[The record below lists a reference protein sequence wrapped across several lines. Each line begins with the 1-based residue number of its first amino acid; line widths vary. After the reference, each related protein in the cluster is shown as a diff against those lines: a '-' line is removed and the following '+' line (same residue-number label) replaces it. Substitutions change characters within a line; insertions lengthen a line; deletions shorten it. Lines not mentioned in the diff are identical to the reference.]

1 MKKSLLILLF
11 TCWAL
16 FFAAFRPVMPFAA
29 ETAAFPDGTPVT
41 GGRIL
46 MGTIGE
52 PSNLI
57 PYMASDS
64 ASGEI
69 TGLLYVAPLKYD
81 KDLNVVPWAAASYEV
96 LEGGRLLRFVLRDD
110 IRWED
115 GVPLTAD
122 DVEFT
127 YKLMIDPK
135 TPTAYSGDFLA
146 IESFKKTGRL
156 SFEVR
161 YAKPFARSLMTW
173 MGAILPKHVLEGQ
186 DIMTTPVARKPIG
199 AGPYRLAKWDAG
211 SMLTLTASDTYFE
224 GRPNLD
230 EVVYRIIPDPS
241 TMFLELKAGKLDMMS
256 LSPQQYLRQT
266 QGPQWERDWRKYRYL
281 SFSYTFLGFN
291 LEHPFFKDVRVRRA
305 ISMAIDRQSLIDGVL
320 LGQGVPTVGPYK
332 PGTWA
337 YNDKLTP
344 VRQDVDEARRLLD
357 EAGWK
362 KNKDGLLERDG
373 KPFLFTILVNQG
385 NDSRIKAAII
395 IQSQLKALGITV
407 HIRTVEWAAFIKE
420 FVNKGHFDA
429 IILAWTITLDPDI
442 YDVWH
447 SSRAKPGGLNFT
459 GYRNAEVDELL
470 VEARSMTD
478 QDRRKELYD
487 RVQEILEKYENVKKV
502 NWHMIGHLQTN
513 KVKYIIDK
521 VCMIHSVDSLHLAE
535 EIDRRAAQHGLTMDI
550 LVEVNAAGDEAKFG
564 VDVKSAEKLVNDI
577 LESCPHV
584 RVRGLMT
591 IAPYAE
597 DPEEVRPY
605 FREMK
610 QLYDRLAIIKH
621 DHLDFKYLSMG
632 MSNDRVIAV
641 EEGSTVIRVGTA
653 IFGARTYNV

>member
-173 MGAILPKHVLEGQ
+173 MGAILPSTCL
-186 DIMTTPVARKPIG
+186 R
-199 AGPYRLAKWDAG
+199 
-211 SMLTLTASDTYFE
+211 
-224 GRPNLD
+224 GR
-230 EVVYRIIPDPS
+230 
-241 TMFLELKAGKLDMMS
+241 
-256 LSPQQYLRQT
+256 
-266 QGPQWERDWRKYRYL
+266 
-281 SFSYTFLGFN
+281 
-291 LEHPFFKDVRVRRA
+291 
-305 ISMAIDRQSLIDGVL
+305 IS
-320 LGQGVPTVGPYK
+320 
-332 PGTWA
+332 
-337 YNDKLTP
+337 
-344 VRQDVDEARRLLD
+344 
-357 EAGWK
+357 
-362 KNKDGLLERDG
+362 
-373 KPFLFTILVNQG
+373 
-385 NDSRIKAAII
+385 
-395 IQSQLKALGITV
+395 
-407 HIRTVEWAAFIKE
+407 
-420 FVNKGHFDA
+420 
-429 IILAWTITLDPDI
+429 
-442 YDVWH
+442 
-447 SSRAKPGGLNFT
+447 
-459 GYRNAEVDELL
+459 
-470 VEARSMTD
+470 
-478 QDRRKELYD
+478 
-487 RVQEILEKYENVKKV
+487 
-502 NWHMIGHLQTN
+502 
-513 KVKYIIDK
+513 
-521 VCMIHSVDSLHLAE
+521 
-535 EIDRRAAQHGLTMDI
+535 
-550 LVEVNAAGDEAKFG
+550 
-564 VDVKSAEKLVNDI
+564 
-577 LESCPHV
+577 
-584 RVRGLMT
+584 
-591 IAPYAE
+591 
-597 DPEEVRPY
+597 
-605 FREMK
+605 
-610 QLYDRLAIIKH
+610 
-621 DHLDFKYLSMG
+621 
-632 MSNDRVIAV
+632 
-641 EEGSTVIRVGTA
+641 
-653 IFGARTYNV
+653 

>member
-1 MKKSLLILLF
+1 MKKSLLILFF

-385 NDSRIKAAII
+385 NDSHIKAAII

-487 RVQEILEKYENVKKV
+487 RVQEILDAEQPYCFLYVPYALPIVQARFQGIKPALNGIMYNFDRWWVPKD
-502 NWHMIGHLQTN
+502 LQR
-513 KVKYIIDK
+513 Y
-521 VCMIHSVDSLHLAE
+521 
-535 EIDRRAAQHGLTMDI
+535 
-550 LVEVNAAGDEAKFG
+550 
-564 VDVKSAEKLVNDI
+564 
-577 LESCPHV
+577 HV
-584 RVRGLMT
+584 R
-591 IAPYAE
+591 P
-597 DPEEVRPY
+597 
-605 FREMK
+605 
-610 QLYDRLAIIKH
+610 
-621 DHLDFKYLSMG
+621 
-632 MSNDRVIAV
+632 
-641 EEGSTVIRVGTA
+641 
-653 IFGARTYNV
+653 

>member
-57 PYMASDS
+57 PYMASDT

-186 DIMTTPVARKPIG
+186 DIMTTR
-199 AGPYRLAKWDAG
+199 
-211 SMLTLTASDTYFE
+211 
-224 GRPNLD
+224 
-230 EVVYRIIPDPS
+230 
-241 TMFLELKAGKLDMMS
+241 
-256 LSPQQYLRQT
+256 
-266 QGPQWERDWRKYRYL
+266 GPQAHRRGSVPACQVGRRFHAHPYG
-281 SFSYTFLGFN
+281 LGYVFRG
-291 LEHPFFKDVRVRRA
+291 P
-305 ISMAIDRQSLIDGVL
+305 SQSG
-320 LGQGVPTVGPYK
+320 
-332 PGTWA
+332 
-337 YNDKLTP
+337 
-344 VRQDVDEARRLLD
+344 
-357 EAGWK
+357 
-362 KNKDGLLERDG
+362 
-373 KPFLFTILVNQG
+373 
-385 NDSRIKAAII
+385 
-395 IQSQLKALGITV
+395 
-407 HIRTVEWAAFIKE
+407 
-420 FVNKGHFDA
+420 
-429 IILAWTITLDPDI
+429 
-442 YDVWH
+442 
-447 SSRAKPGGLNFT
+447 
-459 GYRNAEVDELL
+459 
-470 VEARSMTD
+470 
-478 QDRRKELYD
+478 
-487 RVQEILEKYENVKKV
+487 
-502 NWHMIGHLQTN
+502 
-513 KVKYIIDK
+513 
-521 VCMIHSVDSLHLAE
+521 
-535 EIDRRAAQHGLTMDI
+535 
-550 LVEVNAAGDEAKFG
+550 
-564 VDVKSAEKLVNDI
+564 
-577 LESCPHV
+577 
-584 RVRGLMT
+584 
-591 IAPYAE
+591 
-597 DPEEVRPY
+597 
-605 FREMK
+605 
-610 QLYDRLAIIKH
+610 
-621 DHLDFKYLSMG
+621 
-632 MSNDRVIAV
+632 
-641 EEGSTVIRVGTA
+641 
-653 IFGARTYNV
+653 

>member
-1 MKKSLLILLF
+1 MKKSLLILFF

-344 VRQDVDEARRLLD
+344 VRQDVDEARRLLTRP
-357 EAGWK
+357 AGK
-362 KNKDGLLERDG
+362 R
-373 KPFLFTILVNQG
+373 
-385 NDSRIKAAII
+385 
-395 IQSQLKALGITV
+395 
-407 HIRTVEWAAFIKE
+407 IRTASLSGTANRSCLPSSSIR
-420 FVNKGHFDA
+420 A
-429 IILAWTITLDPDI
+429 TIRASRRRSSSKA
-442 YDVWH
+442 
-447 SSRAKPGGLNFT
+447 SSRRWVSRCISARWNGPPSLRNLSIKGTSTPSSLPGRSPSIPT
-459 GYRNAEVDELL
+459 
-470 VEARSMTD
+470 SMT
-478 QDRRKELYD
+478 Y
-487 RVQEILEKYENVKKV
+487 
-502 NWHMIGHLQTN
+502 GT
-513 KVKYIIDK
+513 
-521 VCMIHSVDSLHLAE
+521 LH
-535 EIDRRAAQHGLTMDI
+535 GPSP
-550 LVEVNAAGDEAKFG
+550 AG
-564 VDVKSAEKLVNDI
+564 
-577 LESCPHV
+577 
-584 RVRGLMT
+584 
-591 IAPYAE
+591 
-597 DPEEVRPY
+597 
-605 FREMK
+605 
-610 QLYDRLAIIKH
+610 
-621 DHLDFKYLSMG
+621 
-632 MSNDRVIAV
+632 
-641 EEGSTVIRVGTA
+641 
-653 IFGARTYNV
+653 

>member
-344 VRQDVDEARRLLD
+344 VRQYVDEDTERTDTTGYSESVSYKFDRYK
-357 EAGWK
+357 G
-362 KNKDGLLERDG
+362 NPVLEE
-373 KPFLFTILVNQG
+373 LVDITEEEKIG
-385 NDSRIKAAII
+385 NDAVRRILTVDMTTGSAIPG
-395 IQSQLKALGITV
+395 SSSDPNSAGLGRIC
-407 HIRTVEWAAFIKE
+407 
-420 FVNKGHFDA
+420 
-429 IILAWTITLDPDI
+429 
-442 YDVWH
+442 
-447 SSRAKPGGLNFT
+447 S
-459 GYRNAEVDELL
+459 GYVRDYAVVPNSNGD
-470 VEARSMTD
+470 STDCMT
-478 QDRRKELYD
+478 YS
-487 RVQEILEKYENVKKV
+487 
-502 NWHMIGHLQTN
+502 G
-513 KVKYIIDK
+513 
-521 VCMIHSVDSLHLAE
+521 
-535 EIDRRAAQHGLTMDI
+535 
-550 LVEVNAAGDEAKFG
+550 
-564 VDVKSAEKLVNDI
+564 
-577 LESCPHV
+577 
-584 RVRGLMT
+584 
-591 IAPYAE
+591 
-597 DPEEVRPY
+597 
-605 FREMK
+605 
-610 QLYDRLAIIKH
+610 
-621 DHLDFKYLSMG
+621 DFKSRGKKTKLAKISVSADG
-632 MSNDRVIAV
+632 QSATF
-641 EEGSTVIRVGTA
+641 EE
-653 IFGARTYNV
+653 

>member
-256 LSPQQYLRQT
+256 LSPQQ
-266 QGPQWERDWRKYRYL
+266 
-281 SFSYTFLGFN
+281 
-291 LEHPFFKDVRVRRA
+291 
-305 ISMAIDRQSLIDGVL
+305 
-320 LGQGVPTVGPYK
+320 
-332 PGTWA
+332 
-337 YNDKLTP
+337 
-344 VRQDVDEARRLLD
+344 
-357 EAGWK
+357 
-362 KNKDGLLERDG
+362 
-373 KPFLFTILVNQG
+373 
-385 NDSRIKAAII
+385 
-395 IQSQLKALGITV
+395 
-407 HIRTVEWAAFIKE
+407 
-420 FVNKGHFDA
+420 
-429 IILAWTITLDPDI
+429 
-442 YDVWH
+442 
-447 SSRAKPGGLNFT
+447 
-459 GYRNAEVDELL
+459 
-470 VEARSMTD
+470 
-478 QDRRKELYD
+478 
-487 RVQEILEKYENVKKV
+487 
-502 NWHMIGHLQTN
+502 
-513 KVKYIIDK
+513 
-521 VCMIHSVDSLHLAE
+521 
-535 EIDRRAAQHGLTMDI
+535 
-550 LVEVNAAGDEAKFG
+550 
-564 VDVKSAEKLVNDI
+564 
-577 LESCPHV
+577 
-584 RVRGLMT
+584 
-591 IAPYAE
+591 
-597 DPEEVRPY
+597 
-605 FREMK
+605 
-610 QLYDRLAIIKH
+610 
-621 DHLDFKYLSMG
+621 
-632 MSNDRVIAV
+632 
-641 EEGSTVIRVGTA
+641 
-653 IFGARTYNV
+653 

>member
-1 MKKSLLILLF
+1 MRMKKSLLILLF
-11 TCWAL
+11 IFLAL
-16 FFAAFRPVMPFAA
+16 FFAAFRPAMPFAE
-29 ETAAFPDGTPVT
+29 ETAAPPEGAPVT

-64 ASGEI
+64 ASSEI

-96 LEGGRLLRFVLRDD
+96 LDGGRLLRFVLRDD

-115 GVPLTAD
+115 GAPLTAD

-127 YKLMIDPK
+127 YRLMIDPK

-146 IESFKKTGRL
+146 IESFRKTGRL

-161 YAKPFARSLMTW
+161 YAKPSARSLMTW

-186 DIMTTPVARKPIG
+186 DIMTSPAARKPIG

-266 QGPQWERDWRKYRYL
+266 QGPQWEQDWRKYRYL

-305 ISMAIDRQSLIDGVL
+305 ISMAIERQSLIDGVL

-337 YNDKLTP
+337 YNDRLTP
-344 VRQDVDEARRLLD
+344 VQQDVDEARRLLA

-362 KNKDGLLERDG
+362 KGKDGLLERDG

-420 FVNKGHFDA
+420 FVNKGRFDA

-459 GYRNAEVDELL
+459 GYRNAEVDKLL
-470 VEARSMTD
+470 VEARSMAD

-487 RVQEILEKYENVKKV
+487 RVQEIL
-502 NWHMIGHLQTN
+502 
-513 KVKYIIDK
+513 D
-521 VCMIHSVDSLHLAE
+521 AE
-535 EIDRRAAQHGLTMDI
+535 QPYCFLY
-550 LVEVNAAGDEAKFG
+550 V
-564 VDVKSAEKLVNDI
+564 
-577 LESCPHV
+577 
-584 RVRGLMT
+584 
-591 IAPYAE
+591 PYALPIVQARFQGIK
-597 DPEEVRPY
+597 PELNGIMYNFDRWWVPKDLQRYSVRP
-605 FREMK
+605 
-610 QLYDRLAIIKH
+610 
-621 DHLDFKYLSMG
+621 
-632 MSNDRVIAV
+632 
-641 EEGSTVIRVGTA
+641 
-653 IFGARTYNV
+653 

>member
-305 ISMAIDRQSLIDGVL
+305 ISMAIDRQSLIDRMW
-320 LGQGVPTVGPYK
+320 TK
-332 PGTWA
+332 P
-337 YNDKLTP
+337 
-344 VRQDVDEARRLLD
+344 
-357 EAGWK
+357 AGGWT
-362 KNKDGLLERDG
+362 RPAG
-373 KPFLFTILVNQG
+373 K
-385 NDSRIKAAII
+385 R
-395 IQSQLKALGITV
+395 
-407 HIRTVEWAAFIKE
+407 IRTASLSGTASRSCLPSSSIR
-420 FVNKGHFDA
+420 A
-429 IILAWTITLDPDI
+429 TIRASRRRSSSKA
-442 YDVWH
+442 
-447 SSRAKPGGLNFT
+447 SSRRWVSRCISARWNGPPSLRNLSIKGTSTPSSLPGRSPSIPT
-459 GYRNAEVDELL
+459 
-470 VEARSMTD
+470 SMT
-478 QDRRKELYD
+478 Y
-487 RVQEILEKYENVKKV
+487 
-502 NWHMIGHLQTN
+502 GT
-513 KVKYIIDK
+513 
-521 VCMIHSVDSLHLAE
+521 LH
-535 EIDRRAAQHGLTMDI
+535 GPSP
-550 LVEVNAAGDEAKFG
+550 AG
-564 VDVKSAEKLVNDI
+564 
-577 LESCPHV
+577 
-584 RVRGLMT
+584 
-591 IAPYAE
+591 
-597 DPEEVRPY
+597 
-605 FREMK
+605 
-610 QLYDRLAIIKH
+610 
-621 DHLDFKYLSMG
+621 
-632 MSNDRVIAV
+632 
-641 EEGSTVIRVGTA
+641 
-653 IFGARTYNV
+653 

>member
-57 PYMASDS
+57 PYMASDT

-385 NDSRIKAAII
+385 NDSRMKAAII
-395 IQSQLKALGITV
+395 IQSQLKALGIAV

-487 RVQEILEKYENVKKV
+487 RVQEILDAEQPYCFLYVPYALPIVQARFQGIKPALNGIMYNFDRWWVPKD
-502 NWHMIGHLQTN
+502 LQR
-513 KVKYIIDK
+513 Y
-521 VCMIHSVDSLHLAE
+521 
-535 EIDRRAAQHGLTMDI
+535 
-550 LVEVNAAGDEAKFG
+550 
-564 VDVKSAEKLVNDI
+564 
-577 LESCPHV
+577 HV
-584 RVRGLMT
+584 R
-591 IAPYAE
+591 P
-597 DPEEVRPY
+597 
-605 FREMK
+605 
-610 QLYDRLAIIKH
+610 
-621 DHLDFKYLSMG
+621 
-632 MSNDRVIAV
+632 
-641 EEGSTVIRVGTA
+641 
-653 IFGARTYNV
+653 

>member
-395 IQSQLKALGITV
+395 IHSQLKAL
-407 HIRTVEWAAFIKE
+407 EL
-420 FVNKGHFDA
+420 D
-429 IILAWTITLDPDI
+429 TLDLE
-442 YDVWH
+442 
-447 SSRAKPGGLNFT
+447 LNLNNLT
-459 GYRNAEVDELL
+459 AD
-470 VEARSMTD
+470 S
-478 QDRRKELYD
+478 
-487 RVQEILEKYENVKKV
+487 I
-502 NWHMIGHLQTN
+502 
-513 KVKYIIDK
+513 
-521 VCMIHSVDSLHLAE
+521 SVDSTDSDATLRNVTVQGEAAFNTTDLEMEAGSLTAGALSISASDGSFTVQNANISDTMQITGADLDTQFAGSAGGNIRIDSSE
-535 EIDRRAAQHGLTMDI
+535 GDAVLSLDGSEQSYNLDFSAGVDSEVAVAGQEVALQDGQYRKDNGAGRLIEIDTLGDI
-550 LVEVNAAGDEAKFG
+550 
-564 VDVKSAEKLVNDI
+564 
-577 LESCPHV
+577 
-584 RVRGLMT
+584 
-591 IAPYAE
+591 
-597 DPEEVRPY
+597 
-605 FREMK
+605 
-610 QLYDRLAIIKH
+610 QLA
-621 DHLDFKYLSMG
+621 FT
-632 MSNDRVIAV
+632 
-641 EEGSTVIRVGTA
+641 E
-653 IFGARTYNV
+653 

>member
-320 LGQGVPTVGPYK
+320 LGQGVPLHTHPAWLVGPAHDN
-332 PGTWA
+332 P
-337 YNDKLTP
+337 YNRRTNEILAEFQAIGVARSDGNVIHPAGNALLWL
-344 VRQDVDEARRLLD
+344 RDYFEQDVRSVSPYEEDP
-357 EAGWK
+357 
-362 KNKDGLLERDG
+362 RDMRA
-373 KPFLFTILVNQG
+373 VC
-385 NDSRIKAAII
+385 
-395 IQSQLKALGITV
+395 V
-407 HIRTVEWAAFIKE
+407 
-420 FVNKGHFDA
+420 
-429 IILAWTITLDPDI
+429 DPDGS
-442 YDVWH
+442 V
-447 SSRAKPGGLNFT
+447 AGGN
-459 GYRNAEVDELL
+459 
-470 VEARSMTD
+470 
-478 QDRRKELYD
+478 LYD
-487 RVQEILEKYENVKKV
+487 AGML
-502 NWHMIGHLQTN
+502 
-513 KVKYIIDK
+513 
-521 VCMIHSVDSLHLAE
+521 
-535 EIDRRAAQHGLTMDI
+535 DI
-550 LVEVNAAGDEAKFG
+550 LDAYVPPGEP
-564 VDVKSAEKLVNDI
+564 SA
-577 LESCPHV
+577 
-584 RVRGLMT
+584 
-591 IAPYAE
+591 
-597 DPEEVRPY
+597 
-605 FREMK
+605 
-610 QLYDRLAIIKH
+610 
-621 DHLDFKYLSMG
+621 
-632 MSNDRVIAV
+632 
-641 EEGSTVIRVGTA
+641 
-653 IFGARTYNV
+653 

>member
-186 DIMTTPVARKPIG
+186 DIPR
-199 AGPYRLAKWDAG
+199 
-211 SMLTLTASDTYFE
+211 
-224 GRPNLD
+224 
-230 EVVYRIIPDPS
+230 
-241 TMFLELKAGKLDMMS
+241 
-256 LSPQQYLRQT
+256 
-266 QGPQWERDWRKYRYL
+266 GPQAHRRGSVPACQVGRRFHAYPYG
-281 SFSYTFLGFN
+281 LGYVFRG
-291 LEHPFFKDVRVRRA
+291 P
-305 ISMAIDRQSLIDGVL
+305 SQSG
-320 LGQGVPTVGPYK
+320 
-332 PGTWA
+332 
-337 YNDKLTP
+337 
-344 VRQDVDEARRLLD
+344 
-357 EAGWK
+357 
-362 KNKDGLLERDG
+362 
-373 KPFLFTILVNQG
+373 
-385 NDSRIKAAII
+385 
-395 IQSQLKALGITV
+395 
-407 HIRTVEWAAFIKE
+407 
-420 FVNKGHFDA
+420 
-429 IILAWTITLDPDI
+429 
-442 YDVWH
+442 
-447 SSRAKPGGLNFT
+447 
-459 GYRNAEVDELL
+459 
-470 VEARSMTD
+470 
-478 QDRRKELYD
+478 
-487 RVQEILEKYENVKKV
+487 
-502 NWHMIGHLQTN
+502 
-513 KVKYIIDK
+513 
-521 VCMIHSVDSLHLAE
+521 
-535 EIDRRAAQHGLTMDI
+535 
-550 LVEVNAAGDEAKFG
+550 
-564 VDVKSAEKLVNDI
+564 
-577 LESCPHV
+577 
-584 RVRGLMT
+584 
-591 IAPYAE
+591 
-597 DPEEVRPY
+597 
-605 FREMK
+605 
-610 QLYDRLAIIKH
+610 
-621 DHLDFKYLSMG
+621 
-632 MSNDRVIAV
+632 
-641 EEGSTVIRVGTA
+641 
-653 IFGARTYNV
+653 